1 MNPPTMATKWTSAI
15 LSRLFALNIAPA
27 TRPYPSA
34 TVHMP
39 VCSRSYAS
47 ASKHLSP
54 EELEMKKKEARARN
68 AEKRR
73 LRYQTDPEVREK
85 AKQHAKAQY
94 AAINANPE
102 LLAETR
108 ERRRQR
114 LKDPEFRDKR
124 RQYEKAKY
132 ATDSEF
138 RNRKLDKMRQYQN
151 AKYATD
157 YEYRDRKLQY
167 KKNSTASY
175 SKSDKTTNS
184 CFRQAQSLRHTKHV
198 DTTRGSNH
206 PNTTIQARQTHN
218 DSGLCSTM
226 SGKLTKKS
234 FPHQASPNA
243 LQQAY
248 HSVLSL
254 HIHIVCLYN
263 SHRVGNE
270 GEQNTTES
278 GDLCFFFLQ
287 RENSLS
293 RLPPQVGLFTK
304 SK

>member
-1 MNPPTMATKWTSAI
+1 MMNPPTMATKWTSAI

-39 VCSRSYAS
+39 VYSRSYAS

-132 ATDSEF
+132 ATD
-138 RNRKLDKMRQYQN
+138 
-151 AKYATD
+151 

-167 KKNSTASY
+167 KK
-175 SKSDKTTNS
+175 
-184 CFRQAQSLRHTKHV
+184 
-198 DTTRGSNH
+198 
-206 PNTTIQARQTHN
+206 
-218 DSGLCSTM
+218 
-226 SGKLTKKS
+226 
-234 FPHQASPNA
+234 
-243 LQQAY
+243 
-248 HSVLSL
+248 
-254 HIHIVCLYN
+254 IH
-263 SHRVGNE
+263 
-270 GEQNTTES
+270 
-278 GDLCFFFLQ
+278 
-287 RENSLS
+287 
-293 RLPPQVGLFTK
+293 
-304 SK
+304 

>member
-1 MNPPTMATKWTSAI
+1 
-15 LSRLFALNIAPA
+15 
-27 TRPYPSA
+27 
-34 TVHMP
+34 
-39 VCSRSYAS
+39 
-47 ASKHLSP
+47 
-54 EELEMKKKEARARN
+54 MKKKEARARN

-132 ATDSEF
+132 ATD
-138 RNRKLDKMRQYQN
+138 
-151 AKYATD
+151 

-167 KKNSTASY
+167 KKNSLASY